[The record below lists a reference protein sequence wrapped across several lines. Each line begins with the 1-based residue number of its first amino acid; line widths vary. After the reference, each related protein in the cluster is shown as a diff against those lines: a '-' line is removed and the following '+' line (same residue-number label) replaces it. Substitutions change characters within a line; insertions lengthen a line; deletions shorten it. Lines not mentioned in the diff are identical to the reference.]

1 MRARGAP
8 MTRHRMQ
15 NEGGGEGTSHAPSGG
30 EEVRYA
36 LKCSISMKW
45 IVTIEVCWLHEVYD
59 AHWSEL
65 PSWSEGKA
73 LK

>member
-1 MRARGAP
+1 MWGFSDSFIKASSAGMSSSPAVLTRGVP

-45 IVTIEVCWLHEVYD
+45 IVTIEVR
-59 AHWSEL
+59 
-65 PSWSEGKA
+65 K
-73 LK
+73 